1 VAKDTTNNLSETAGE
16 LKNKGQ
22 SLDVANIDIAI
33 DMLTTYM
40 DVDEVSS
47 LLSALKTLRTEPLN
61 EDFQLKVVTAF
72 NALGVSQGAVLTY
85 APALN
90 IFISDDPFGD

>member
-1 VAKDTTNNLSETAGE
+1 MAKDTTNNLSETAGE